1 MKVGNDSRYH
11 QEKFIIKYNFT
22 IDLIYKKMRKI
33 FVSLMLLMGTMSMNA
48 AVSVDRIEPTDWYV
62 GMKDASLQL
71 MVYGKDVRNADVEID
86 YPGVRVDSVAKLES
100 PNYLLVYL
108 NLEGAKAGE
117 MTLKF
122 KQGKSVKKVKY
133 QLKNREMAGD
143 KRIGFS
149 NEDVLYMLMPDRF
162 ANGNPKNDAFK
173 TMRDKTCD
181 RKAPSLR
188 HGGDLEGIRQH
199 LDYFNQLGVTAL
211 WFTPV
216 LENDSPN
223 DGKNSTYH
231 GYATTNYYRVD
242 PRFGTNAEY
251 KKLIDEAHQKGL
263 KVVMDMI
270 FNHCGFEHP
279 WVADMPSKDW
289 FNTPE
294 WLLPEYQTPE
304 HLKKIGTVD
313 GARTVNDMY
322 KQTSYKLTPV
332 LDPYASKVDF
342 KETVDGWFVPSMP
355 DLNQRNPHVIKYLIQ
370 NSEWWIETVGIDGIR
385 MDTYPYADRD
395 AMALW
400 MKTLDQEYPNFNT
413 VGETWVTE
421 PAYTAAWQ
429 KDSKLSEKNSYL
441 KTVMDFAFYDRINSA
456 KKEETDDWWNGMNR
470 IYNVF
475 CYDYLYPNPKS
486 VMAFVENHDTDRFL
500 GEGKD
505 SLALKQALALLL
517 TVNRTPQLYYGTEVL
532 MNGTKSVTDGDVRKD
547 FPGGW
552 TGDQHN
558 AFTAEGRTNAE
569 NQMFNWLSNLLH
581 WRQGNEVITK
591 GKQTQF
597 CPLNGV
603 YVIARQYKGKNVMT
617 IINGKNAANELN
629 VSRYAEIIGSHDK
642 ATDVTNGR
650 SVLINKNVKLR
661 PRQSMILEF

>member
-1 MKVGNDSRYH
+1 
-11 QEKFIIKYNFT
+11 
-22 IDLIYKKMRKI
+22 
-33 FVSLMLLMGTMSMNA
+33 MLLMGTISINA
-48 AVSVDRIEPTDWYV
+48 AVHVDRIEPTDWYV

-71 MVYGKDVRNADVEID
+71 MIYGKDVRNADVEVS
-86 YPGVRVDSVAKLES
+86 YPGVRIDSIARLDS

-117 MTLKF
+117 MTLNLKD
-122 KQGKSVKKVKY
+122 GKAVKKVKY
-133 QLKNREMAGD
+133 LLKNREMAGE

-162 ANGNPKNDAFK
+162 ADGNPKNDVIK

-181 RKAPSLR
+181 RNAPSLR

-289 FNTPE
+289 FNCPE

-304 HLKKIGTVD
+304 HLKKIGTMD
-313 GARTVNDMY
+313 GERTVNDMF

-342 KETVDGWFVPSMP
+342 HETVDGWFVPSMP
-355 DLNQRNPHVIKYLIQ
+355 DLNQRNPHVMKYLIQ

-395 AMALW
+395 GMALW
-400 MKTLDQEYPNFNT
+400 MKTLDKEYPNFNT

-421 PAYTAAWQ
+421 PAYTAAWL

-441 KTVMDFAFYDRINSA
+441 KTVMDFAFFDRINSA
-456 KKEETDDWWNGMNR
+456 KNEETDDWWKGMNR
-470 IYNVF
+470 IYNVL

-486 VMAFVENHDTDRFL
+486 VMAFIENHDTDRFL

-505 SLALKQALALLL
+505 TLALKQALALLL
-517 TVNRTPQLYYGTEVL
+517 TINRTPQLYYGTEVL
-532 MNGTKSVTDGDVRKD
+532 MNGTKSVTDGNVRKD

-552 TGDQHN
+552 AGDKHN
-558 AFTAEGRTNAE
+558 VFTVEGRTQAE
-569 NQMFNWLSNLLH
+569 NQMFNWLSRLLH

-597 CPLNGV
+597 CTQHGV
-603 YVIARQYKGKNVMT
+603 YVVARQYKGKSVMT
-617 IINGKNAANELN
+617 IINGKNEANELE
-629 VSRYAEIIGSHDK
+629 VARYAEIIGKVEK

-650 SVLINKNVKLR
+650 TVLINKKVKLR
-661 PRQSMILEF
+661 PRQAMILEF